1 MTKTNSR
8 NKGLLYNIT
17 NAIQK
22 SGDIALAYA
31 FQREEMRRN
40 LLSGEEREQ
49 LIEEITE
56 RVLSRIHLT
65 LDITALRNANKEID
79 DLLRKFE

>member
-1 MTKTNSR
+1 MTKSNSR
-8 NKGLLYNIT
+8 NKGLFYNIT

-40 LLSGEEREQ
+40 LLSREEREQ

-56 RVLSRIHLT
+56 RVLSRIQIT
-65 LDITALRNANKEID
+65 LDITSLRNASKEID
-79 DLLRKFE
+79 DLFRKFE

>member
-8 NKGLLYNIT
+8 SKGLFYNIT
-17 NAIQK
+17 NALQK

-40 LLSGEEREQ
+40 LLSREEREQ

-56 RVLSRIHLT
+56 RVLSRIQIT
-65 LDITALRNANKEID
+65 LDITSLRNASKEIE
-79 DLLRKFE
+79 DLFRKFE